1 MKQII
6 TIQHTQSVHHTNG
19 MVGSWTDWHLT
30 EAGRVQAER
39 IARRIMPHLQGKTW
53 TLYSSDL
60 LRARETAAP
69 LAEMLNVAPILR
81 SELRERNLG
90 PAVGRSVQWLR
101 ENLEMQER
109 TVDDRLFRAEVGL
122 CPTNESVCLQ
132 RPSVGCAR
140 PCAGWRPIAESRR
153 DAWNR
158 LAPFFKEIMASEDEN
173 IILVS
178 HGDLL
183 SIFNAMWL
191 GLPVEALNSLDL
203 YGMAGGVSF
212 FHVAEDRA
220 DPGTARG
227 KRVIRR
233 LSDMSFVSE

>member
-19 MVGSWTDWHLT
+19 MVGSWTDWPLT
-30 EAGRVQAER
+30 DLGQAQAER
-39 IARRIMPHLQGKTW
+39 IAARLLPQLQGQRWK
-53 TLYSSDL
+53 LYSSDL
-60 LRARETAAP
+60 LRARQTAEP
-69 LAEMLNVAPILR
+69 LAELLGVAPILR

-90 PAVGRSVQWLR
+90 PAVGKSVQWLR

-109 TVDDRLFRAEVGL
+109 TVDDRLFRE
-122 CPTNESVCLQ
+122 
-132 RPSVGCAR
+132 
-140 PCAGWRPIAESRR
+140 AESRR

-158 LAPFFKEIMASEDEN
+158 LLPFFEEILRSDDER

-183 SIFNAMWL
+183 SIFNVMWL
-191 GLPVEALNSLDL
+191 GLPVEAMNSLDL
-203 YGMAGGVSF
+203 FGMAGGVSF
-212 FHVAEDRA
+212 LHVAEDRA
-220 DPGTARG
+220 DPGTAKG

-233 LSDMSFVSE
+233 LSDMSFATE

>member
-6 TIQHTQSVHHTNG
+6 TIQHTQSEHHVNG

-30 EAGRVQAER
+30 DYGRAQAEC
-39 IARRIMPHLQGKTW
+39 IARRLMPHLAGKTW
-53 TLYSSDL
+53 TLYASDL
-60 LRARETAAP
+60 LRAQETAAP
-69 LAEMLNVAPILR
+69 LATLLGVQPILR
-81 SELRERNLG
+81 MELRERNLG
-90 PAVGRSVQWLR
+90 PAVGRSVKWLR

-109 TVDDRLFRAEVGL
+109 TVDDRLFRE
-122 CPTNESVCLQ
+122 
-132 RPSVGCAR
+132 
-140 PCAGWRPIAESRR
+140 AESRR

-158 LAPFFKEIMASEDEN
+158 LTPLFEEIMDSEAEN

-183 SIFNAMWL
+183 SIFNVMFL
-191 GLPVEALNSLDL
+191 GLPVEAMNGLDL

-212 FHVAEDRA
+212 LHVAEDRA
-220 DPGTARG
+220 DPGTAKG

-233 LSDMSFVSE
+233 LSDMSFVTE

>member
-6 TIQHTQSVHHTNG
+6 TIQHTQSEHHVNG

-30 EAGRVQAER
+30 EKGRLQAER
-39 IARRIMPHLQGKTW
+39 IAGRLLPLLQGKTW

-60 LRARETAAP
+60 LRAQETAAP
-69 LAEMLNVAPILR
+69 LAGALGLSPILR
-81 SELRERNLG
+81 PELRERNLG
-90 PAVGRSVQWLR
+90 PAVGKSVQWLR

-109 TVDDRLFRAEVGL
+109 TVDDRLFRE
-122 CPTNESVCLQ
+122 
-132 RPSVGCAR
+132 
-140 PCAGWRPIAESRR
+140 AESRR

-158 LAPFFKEIMASEDEN
+158 LLPLFEELMASEEEN
-173 IILVS
+173 ILLVS

-183 SIFNAMWL
+183 SIFNVMFL
-191 GLPVEALNSLDL
+191 GLPVEAMNSLDL

-212 FHVAEDRA
+212 LQVAEDRA
-220 DPGTARG
+220 DPGTAKG

-233 LSDMSFVSE
+233 LSDMSFAAE

>member
-6 TIQHTQSVHHTNG
+6 TIQHTQSEHHTNG
-19 MVGSWTDWHLT
+19 MVGSWTDWPLT
-30 EAGRVQAER
+30 DVGRAQAER
-39 IARRIMPHLQGKTW
+39 IAQRLLPCLRGKTW
-53 TLYSSDL
+53 ALYSSDL
-60 LRARETAAP
+60 LRAQQTAAP
-69 LAEMLNVAPILR
+69 LAEALGVTPILQM
-81 SELRERNLG
+81 ELRERNLG
-90 PAVGRSVQWLR
+90 PAVGKSVQWLR

-109 TVDDRLFRAEVGL
+109 TVDDRLFA
-122 CPTNESVCLQ
+122 
-132 RPSVGCAR
+132 A
-140 PCAGWRPIAESRR
+140 AESRR

-158 LAPFFKEIMASEDEN
+158 LLPFFERLMAAPEEN

-183 SIFNAMWL
+183 SIFNAMFL
-191 GLPVEALNSLDL
+191 GLPAEAMNGLDL

-212 FHVAEDRA
+212 LHVAEDRA
-220 DPGTARG
+220 DPGTAKG

>member
-30 EAGRVQAER
+30 ETGRIQAER
-39 IARRIMPHLQGKTW
+39 IARRLAPLLQGREW

-60 LRARETAAP
+60 LRAQETAAP
-69 LAEMLNVAPILR
+69 LAALLNVTPILR
-81 SELRERNLG
+81 RELRERNLG
-90 PAVGRSVQWLR
+90 PAVGKSVAWLR
-101 ENLEMQER
+101 ENLETQER
-109 TVDDRLFRAEVGL
+109 TVDDRLFRAEVGH

-132 RPSVGCAR
+132 TPSVAYAR

-158 LAPFFKEIMASEDEN
+158 LLPLFEEIMASEDEN

-183 SIFNAMWL
+183 SIFNVMWL
-191 GLPVEALNSLDL
+191 GLPVEAMNGLDL
-203 YGMAGGVSF
+203 FGMAGGVSF
-212 FHVAEDRA
+212 MHVAEDRA
-220 DPGTARG
+220 DPGTTKG
-227 KRVIRR
+227 KRVVRR
-233 LSDMSFVSE
+233 LSDMSFVNE

>member
-30 EAGRVQAER
+30 DYGSAQAER
-39 IARRIMPHLQGKTW
+39 IAQRLAPMLQGKEW
-53 TLYSSDL
+53 KLYSSDL
-60 LRARETAAP
+60 LRAQETAAP
-69 LAEMLNVAPILR
+69 LAEMLNVMPILR

-90 PAVGRSVQWLR
+90 PAVGKSVQWLR

-109 TVDDRLFRAEVGL
+109 TVDDRLFA
-122 CPTNESVCLQ
+122 
-132 RPSVGCAR
+132 A
-140 PCAGWRPIAESRR
+140 AESRR

-158 LAPFFKEIMASEDEN
+158 LLPLFEEMLSGDDEN

-183 SIFNAMWL
+183 SIFNVMWL
-191 GLPVEALNSLDL
+191 GLPPEAMNGMDL

-212 FHVAEDRA
+212 FHIAQDRA
-220 DPGTARG
+220 DPGTTKG

>member
-39 IARRIMPHLQGKTW
+39 IARRLMPHLQGKRW

-60 LRARETAAP
+60 LRAQETAAP
-69 LAEMLNVAPILR
+69 LAELLNVAPILR

-109 TVDDRLFRAEVGL
+109 TVDDRLFSAEVGL

-132 RPSVGCAR
+132 TPSVACAR

-158 LAPFFKEIMASEDEN
+158 LAPFFEEIMASEDEN

-191 GLPVEALNSLDL
+191 GLPAEALNSLDM

-233 LSDMSFVSE
+233 LSDMSFVIE

>member
-30 EAGRVQAER
+30 ELGRAQAER
-39 IARRIMPHLQGKTW
+39 IARRLQPLLAGKRW
-53 TLYSSDL
+53 TVYSSDL
-60 LRARETAAP
+60 LRAQETAAP
-69 LAEMLNVAPILR
+69 LAEMLQVKPILR
-81 SELRERNLG
+81 MELRERNLG
-90 PAVGRSVQWLR
+90 PAVGKSVQWLR

-109 TVDDRLFRAEVGL
+109 AVDDRLFKA
-122 CPTNESVCLQ
+122 
-132 RPSVGCAR
+132 
-140 PCAGWRPIAESRR
+140 AESRR

-158 LAPFFKEIMASEDEN
+158 LAPFFEELVNSPDEN

-183 SIFNAMWL
+183 SIFNVMWL
-191 GLPVEALNSLDL
+191 GLPVEAMNSVDL
-203 YGMAGGVSF
+203 FGMAGGVSF

-220 DPGTARG
+220 DPGTAKG

>member
-19 MVGSWTDWHLT
+19 MVGSWTDWPLT
-30 EAGRVQAER
+30 EQGKAQAER
-39 IARRIMPHLQGKTW
+39 IAARLMPLLAGQRW

-60 LRARETAAP
+60 LRAQETAAP
-69 LAEMLNVAPILR
+69 LARLLGTEPILR
-81 SELRERNLG
+81 PELRERNLG
-90 PAVGRSVQWLR
+90 PAVGKSVQWLR

-109 TVDDRLFRAEVGL
+109 TVDDRLFRE
-122 CPTNESVCLQ
+122 
-132 RPSVGCAR
+132 
-140 PCAGWRPIAESRR
+140 AESRR

-158 LAPFFKEIMASEDEN
+158 LQPFFAELLQSEDER

-183 SIFNAMWL
+183 SIFNVMWL
-191 GLPVEALNSLDL
+191 GLPAEAMNSLDL
-203 YGMAGGVSF
+203 YGLAGGVSF
-212 FHVAEDRA
+212 LHVAEDRA
-220 DPGTARG
+220 DPGTSKG

-233 LSDMSFVSE
+233 LSDMSFVTE